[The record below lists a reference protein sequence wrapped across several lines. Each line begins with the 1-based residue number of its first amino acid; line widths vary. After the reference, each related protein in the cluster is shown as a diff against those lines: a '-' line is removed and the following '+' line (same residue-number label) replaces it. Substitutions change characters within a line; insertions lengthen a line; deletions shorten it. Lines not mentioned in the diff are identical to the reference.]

1 MTHLNLLPVR
11 EIKRR
16 YRATKQV
23 MGFISLFFVVL
34 IVAAA
39 VLFVQKN
46 TLASKQQTHKQLQAQ
61 IRQHQKLL
69 NEIKKLETDKLT
81 LERRIAIIDELK
93 QSSSLTVHAL
103 DEVSSFVPP
112 QRMWLES
119 LIQKNNSLKLKGMA
133 LDNRTIAKFMDDLKS
148 SEYIQAVTLAGSSMK
163 TYAGRKL
170 KGFDISC
177 SLPNPSK
184 EAQQPASNK

>member
-1 MTHLNLLPVR
+1 
-11 EIKRR
+11 
-16 YRATKQV
+16 